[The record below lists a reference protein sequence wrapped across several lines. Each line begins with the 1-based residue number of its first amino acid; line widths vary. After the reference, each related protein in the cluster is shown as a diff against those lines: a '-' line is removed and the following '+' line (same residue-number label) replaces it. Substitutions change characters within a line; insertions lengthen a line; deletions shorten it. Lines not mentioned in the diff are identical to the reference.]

1 MIDRTFIYLAI
12 YFRTAMASQ
21 CKLNLLW
28 FKTGRFADQPHL
40 HSMKVL
46 LPWYNHPFRFDQLHG
61 PIRIAPFL
69 KIKTYFEITYAFQKM
84 PLVAEVLVWDISN
97 YGDVS
102 IPPFGLLQNTA
113 FNSSVLSSQIASTQ
127 FTWPASEVILGK
139 KSALYSD
146 QGLCQRI
153 MWSDNC
159 DVFCSLRSRRLE
171 VVGTRKKRARE
182 KETREGRGSSLT
194 PRVSPSRVRV
204 LSFAQYF
211 QAPATQ
217 ATYFAL
223 TQSALYVLKPRFA
236 AHPKKRLWQTMA
248 NLKSHILR

>member
-1 MIDRTFIYLAI
+1 MTLAQKSRDFQVMIDRTFIYLAI

-46 LPWYNHPFRFDQLHG
+46 LPWYNHPFRFDLLHG

-84 PLVAEVLVWDISN
+84 LLVAEVLVWDISN
-97 YGDVS
+97 YSDVS

-139 KSALYSD
+139 KKCTLL
-146 QGLCQRI
+146 G
-153 MWSDNC
+153 
-159 DVFCSLRSRRLE
+159 
-171 VVGTRKKRARE
+171 
-182 KETREGRGSSLT
+182 
-194 PRVSPSRVRV
+194 
-204 LSFAQYF
+204 
-211 QAPATQ
+211 
-217 ATYFAL
+217 
-223 TQSALYVLKPRFA
+223 PRFVLT
-236 AHPKKRLWQTMA
+236 HNVVWQLWC
-248 NLKSHILR
+248 IL